1 MSDNQM
7 LRKEGNLP
15 RPDTNPEVNEETIDL
30 LELFYVLLGKWKQ
43 IAAATVACALIAAV
57 AVVFFVTPKY
67 QASST
72 LYVISPGR
80 IPPINISDLQ
90 IGSELTDD
98 YIQVFHLW
106 EVQEQVISELDLP
119 YTYGQLDSMLS
130 VSNASNTRM
139 LKISV
144 TSEDPQEAADIA
156 NKYAEVVREY
166 VAKKMVTDK
175 PSIMS
180 TALVPTVPVSPN
192 KTRTVMLG
200 AMLGLC
206 GLLRAC
212 SCCSI

>member
-57 AVVFFVTPKY
+57 AVVFFITPKY

-72 LYVISPGR
+72 LYVISR
-80 IPPINISDLQ
+80 KDSAINISDLQ

-106 EVQEQVISELDLP
+106 EVQEQVISELDL
-119 YTYGQLDSMLS
+119 
-130 VSNASNTRM
+130 R
-139 LKISV
+139 
-144 TSEDPQEAADIA
+144 
-156 NKYAEVVREY
+156 
-166 VAKKMVTDK
+166 
-175 PSIMS
+175 
-180 TALVPTVPVSPN
+180 
-192 KTRTVMLG
+192 
-200 AMLGLC
+200 
-206 GLLRAC
+206 
-212 SCCSI
+212 

>member
-72 LYVISPGR
+72 LYVISR
-80 IPPINISDLQ
+80 KDSAINISDLQ

-106 EVQEQVISELDLP
+106 
-119 YTYGQLDSMLS
+119 
-130 VSNASNTRM
+130 
-139 LKISV
+139 
-144 TSEDPQEAADIA
+144 
-156 NKYAEVVREY
+156 
-166 VAKKMVTDK
+166 
-175 PSIMS
+175 
-180 TALVPTVPVSPN
+180 
-192 KTRTVMLG
+192 
-200 AMLGLC
+200 
-206 GLLRAC
+206 
-212 SCCSI
+212 